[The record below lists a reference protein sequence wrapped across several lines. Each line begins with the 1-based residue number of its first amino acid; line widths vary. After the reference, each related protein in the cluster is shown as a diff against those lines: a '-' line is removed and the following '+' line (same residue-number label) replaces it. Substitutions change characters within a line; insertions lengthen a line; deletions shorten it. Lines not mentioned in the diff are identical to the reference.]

1 MDGKLICF
9 TGRCG
14 YQAMPSEGD
23 PIARA
28 AYDEIVDAYAED
40 GRMSAYRS
48 ELEFPATSSPIPNI
62 EEK

>member
-1 MDGKLICF
+1 
-9 TGRCG
+9 
-14 YQAMPSEGD
+14 MPSEGD